1 MEVTI
6 QPYTAAW
13 GDGRSG
19 QETVSLAFATS
30 LPDCARLPPQQS
42 AIMTANKHRLFLSCD
57 FFQGQQKTAQ
67 RLLVIIMG
75 LGGVSKLLLNAGQLG
90 R

>member
-1 MEVTI
+1 M

-13 GDGRSG
+13 GDGCSG
-19 QETVSLAFATS
+19 QETVSIAF
-30 LPDCARLPPQQS
+30 LLPQQS
-42 AIMTANKHRLFLSCD
+42 AIMTANKHRLSMSCD
-57 FFQGQQKTAQ
+57 FFQAQQKTAQ
-67 RLLVIIMG
+67 ILLVIIMS